1 MKFLRAGLRWGG
13 IAIGLAG
20 VLAVTGPRSGRAA
33 IVLWLPR
40 LLAQAWAPVVA
51 AAGLLVGGVSLV
63 TGRRLPGLAALAGAS
78 LAARFT
84 VRARGRGARLSQIV
98 ARKPPDAQCLR
109 DVVVGDGAGPP
120 LLGDL
125 WLPEDGT
132 PPSGVGVVYLHGG
145 LWQALDKGFL
155 IAPLMRAMAGG
166 GHVVLDLAY
175 PLAPGA
181 TLGDMEGAVA
191 AATAWLRSAGANH
204 GVRRD
209 RIVLVGHAGG
219 GHLALVTA
227 FRAAKSQRDD
237 PGPVRGV
244 AAISAVTDPV
254 AFWEEYGRVNPRQPA
269 PGQPIPDD
277 LRPRLRATPIDR
289 LVTRLRLFPAYRYGN
304 LPGGALLVHGLF
316 GGTPAESPG
325 AYADWSPVA
334 LAGSACPPVL
344 QVTGGDDAII
354 PAAHGRRLHQR
365 LRDAGV
371 PSTLVEVP
379 GAVHGFDQYPGV
391 SRRIA
396 PAARRTT
403 DALLAFLDERR

>member
-1 MKFLRAGLRWGG
+1 MPRSALRWCG

-20 VLAVTGPRSGRAA
+20 GLTVAGPRSGRAA
-33 IVLWLPR
+33 ILLWLPR

-51 AAGLLVGGVSLV
+51 VAGILVGGAALAA
-63 TGRRLPGLAALAGAS
+63 GRCVAGLAALAGAMT
-78 LAARFT
+78 AARFT
-84 VRARGRGARLSQIV
+84 VRTLGSGTRLAPVV
-98 ARKPPDAQCLR
+98 APRMPDARCLR
-109 DVVVGDGAGPP
+109 DVVVGDGAGSP

-125 WLPEDGT
+125 WLPADGT
-132 PPSGVGVVYLHGG
+132 PSSGVGVVYLHGG

-155 IAPLMRAMAGG
+155 IAPLMRAMAGH

-181 TLGDMEGAVA
+181 TLVDMERA
-191 AATAWLRSAGANH
+191 AAAGTAWLRSAGAGH
-204 GVRRD
+204 GVRSD

-227 FRAAKSQRDD
+227 FRAARAHPDD
-237 PGPVRGV
+237 PVPVCGV

-269 PGQPIPDD
+269 PGEPIPDD
-277 LRPRLRATPIDR
+277 LRPRLRAATPIDR

-304 LPGGALLVHGLF
+304 LPGGALLVHDLF
-316 GGTPAESPG
+316 GGTPSDAPG
-325 AYADWSPVA
+325 AYAAWSPVA
-334 LAGSACPPVL
+334 LAGPACPPVL
-344 QVTGGDDAII
+344 QVTGGNDAII
-354 PAAHGRRLHQR
+354 PAAHGRRLHVR
-365 LRDAGV
+365 LQEAGV
-371 PSTLVEVP
+371 PSILVEVP

-403 DALLAFLDERR
+403 DALLAFLDQRR